1 MQNGN
6 LWRKHPFNQRR
17 DINRWLKRRFRKS
30 WSTKTK
36 NHVQD
41 EARDQKAGEDPE
53 TASKSHLQAEKGDQK
68 AGEAPETVSKS
79 YLQAEEGDQKA
90 GEAP

>member
-6 LWRKHPFNQRR
+6 LWRKHPSNQRR
-17 DINRWLKRRFRKS
+17 DSNRWLKRGFRKS
-30 WSTKTK
+30 RSTITK

-41 EARDQKAGEDPE
+41 EARDQKAGEAPE
-53 TASKSHLQAEKGDQK
+53 PASKSHLQAEAGDQK
-68 AGEAPETVSKS
+68 AGEAPETESKS
-79 YLQAEEGDQKA
+79 HLQAEEGDQKA

>member
-6 LWRKHPFNQRR
+6 LWRKHPSNQRR
-17 DINRWLKRRFRKS
+17 DSNRWLKRRFRKS
-30 WSTKTK
+30 RFTITK

-41 EARDQKAGEDPE
+41 EARDQKAGEAPE
-53 TASKSHLQAEKGDQK
+53 TASKSHIQAEKVDQK
-68 AGEAPETVSKS
+68 AGETPETVSKS

>member
-6 LWRKHPFNQRR
+6 LWRKHPSNQRR
-17 DINRWLKRRFRKS
+17 DSNRWLKRGFRKS
-30 WSTKTK
+30 RSTITK
-36 NHVQD
+36 NHVQN
-41 EARDQKAGEDPE
+41 EAR
-53 TASKSHLQAEKGDQK
+53 DQK

>member
-6 LWRKHPFNQRR
+6 LWRKHPSNQRR
-17 DINRWLKRRFRKS
+17 DLNRWLKRGFRKS
-30 WSTKTK
+30 RSTITK
-36 NHVQD
+36 NHVQN
-41 EARDQKAGEDPE
+41 EAWDQKAGEAPE

-68 AGEAPETVSKS
+68 AGEAPETASKPH
-79 YLQAEEGDQKA
+79 LQAEEGDQKA

>member
-6 LWRKHPFNQRR
+6 LWRKHPSNQRR
-17 DINRWLKRRFRKS
+17 DSNRWLKRGFRKS
-30 WSTKTK
+30 RSTITK

-41 EARDQKAGEDPE
+41 EARDQKAGEAPE

-68 AGEAPETVSKS
+68 AGEAPETASKPH
-79 YLQAEEGDQKA
+79 LQAEEGDQKA

>member
-1 MQNGN
+1 MQNGIF
-6 LWRKHPFNQRR
+6 WRKLPSNQRR
-17 DINRWLKRRFRKS
+17 DSNPWYKYWFRKFRR
-30 WSTKTK
+30 TITK
-36 NHVQD
+36 NHFQD
-41 EARDQKAGEDPE
+41 EAIDQKAGEDPE
-53 TASKSHLQAEKGDQK
+53 TESKSHLQVEKGDQK